1 MSLSQEAFKSC
12 ERQFVKVLDHNE
24 GYKKKVGGAALAEKF
39 MRQKFEHDLIVD
51 LPKQIEKFFELQHF
65 DIEDE
70 DLDNVEKPP

>member
-24 GYKKKVGGAALAEKF
+24 GYKKKVGGAVLAEKF

-51 LPKQIEKFFELQHF
+51 LPK
-65 DIEDE
+65 
-70 DLDNVEKPP
+70 